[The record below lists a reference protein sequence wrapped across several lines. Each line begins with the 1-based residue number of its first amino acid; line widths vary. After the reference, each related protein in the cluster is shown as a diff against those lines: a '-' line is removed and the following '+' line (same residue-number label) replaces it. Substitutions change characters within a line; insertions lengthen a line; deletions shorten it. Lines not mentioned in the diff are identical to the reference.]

1 MPEQQTQQLVQ
12 QEIADNLALITLN
25 NPDKRNALTHTAFG
39 EVAKSITDAAAEG
52 SVRAIVITG
61 AGAHFCSGLDLT
73 AGESLTGAS
82 DEQIQASMGELN
94 AMIRAVVEAEVPV
107 IAAVE
112 GAAAGVGAS
121 LALVCD
127 LVVAA
132 QSAFFVLPFGRIGLL
147 PDGGVMQTLSESL
160 GRAVT
165 MRMAML
171 QQPLPA
177 EAAQS
182 AGLLA
187 ELADDGAAL
196 AVARECAAAL
206 QMASPE
212 ALAATKRGV
221 NAACLG
227 RLSQALEDEA
237 VQQPK
242 LLRTDGHREGVQA
255 FVERRAPRFS

>member
-1 MPEQQTQQLVQ
+1 MPEKQTQQLVQ
-12 QEIADNLALITLN
+12 QEIADNLAIITLN

-39 EVAKSITDAAAEG
+39 EVAKAIKDAAAER

-82 DEQIQASMGELN
+82 DEQIQTSMGELN

-121 LALVCD
+121 LALACD

-147 PDGGVMQTLSESL
+147 PDGGVMQTLSVSL
-160 GRAVT
+160 GRAAT
-165 MRMAML
+165 MRMALL

-177 EAAQS
+177 EVAQS

-187 ELADDGAAL
+187 ELADDGDAL
-196 AVARECAAAL
+196 AVARECAAVL
-206 QMASPE
+206 HNSSPE

-255 FVERRAPRFS
+255 FVERRAPRF

>member
-1 MPEQQTQQLVQ
+1 MPEQQPQQLVQ
-12 QEIADNLALITLN
+12 QENADNLAIITLH

-39 EVAKSITDAAAEG
+39 EVAKAITDAAAEG

-82 DEQIQASMGELN
+82 DEQIQTSMGELN

-121 LALVCD
+121 LALACD

-147 PDGGVMQTLSESL
+147 PDGGVMQTLSASL

-165 MRMAML
+165 MRMALL

-177 EAAQS
+177 PAAQS

-196 AVARECAAAL
+196 AVARECAAVL
-206 QMASPE
+206 YNSSPE

-227 RLSQALEDEA
+227 QLSQALEDEA

-255 FVERRAPRFS
+255 FVERRAPRF

>member
-1 MPEQQTQQLVQ
+1 MSEQPTQQLVQ
-12 QEIADNLALITLN
+12 QEIADNLAIITLN

-39 EVAKSITDAAAEG
+39 EVAKAITDAAAER
-52 SVRAIVITG
+52 SVRAIVIIG

-121 LALVCD
+121 LALACD

-147 PDGGVMQTLSESL
+147 PDGGVMQTLSASL

-165 MRMAML
+165 MRMALL

-177 EAAQS
+177 PAAQS

-196 AVARECAAAL
+196 AVARECAAVL
-206 QMASPE
+206 HNSSPE

-227 RLSQALEDEA
+227 QLSQALEDEA

-255 FVERRAPRFS
+255 FVERRAPRF

>member
-1 MPEQQTQQLVQ
+1 MPEQQPQQLVQ
-12 QEIADNLALITLN
+12 QEIADNLAIITLH

-82 DEQIQASMGELN
+82 DEKIQTSMGELN
-94 AMIRAVVEAEVPV
+94 AMIQAVVEAEVPV

-121 LALVCD
+121 LALACD

-132 QSAFFVLPFGRIGLL
+132 RSAFFVLPFGRIGLL
-147 PDGGVMQTLSESL
+147 PDGGVMQTLSASL

-165 MRMAML
+165 MRMA
-171 QQPLPA
+171 
-177 EAAQS
+177 
-182 AGLLA
+182 LL
-187 ELADDGAAL
+187 
-196 AVARECAAAL
+196 
-206 QMASPE
+206 
-212 ALAATKRGV
+212 
-221 NAACLG
+221 
-227 RLSQALEDEA
+227 
-237 VQQPK
+237 
-242 LLRTDGHREGVQA
+242 
-255 FVERRAPRFS
+255 

>member
-1 MPEQQTQQLVQ
+1 MSEQPTQQLVQ
-12 QEIADNLALITLN
+12 QEIADNLAIITLN

-39 EVAKSITDAAAEG
+39 EVAKAITDAAAER

-121 LALVCD
+121 LALACD

-147 PDGGVMQTLSESL
+147 PDGGVMQTLSASL

-165 MRMAML
+165 MRMALL

-177 EAAQS
+177 PAAQS

-196 AVARECAAAL
+196 AVARECAAVL
-206 QMASPE
+206 HNSSPE

-227 RLSQALEDEA
+227 QLSQALEDEA

-255 FVERRAPRFS
+255 FVERRAPRF

>member
-1 MPEQQTQQLVQ
+1 
-12 QEIADNLALITLN
+12 
-25 NPDKRNALTHTAFG
+25 
-39 EVAKSITDAAAEG
+39 
-52 SVRAIVITG
+52 
-61 AGAHFCSGLDLT
+61 
-73 AGESLTGAS
+73 
-82 DEQIQASMGELN
+82 
-94 AMIRAVVEAEVPV
+94 MIRAVVEAEVPV

-121 LALVCD
+121 LALACD

-147 PDGGVMQTLSESL
+147 PDGGVMQTLSASL

-165 MRMAML
+165 MRMALL

-177 EAAQS
+177 PAAQS

-187 ELADDGAAL
+187 ELADDGAAS
-196 AVARECAAAL
+196 AVARECAAVL
-206 QMASPE
+206 HNSSPE

-227 RLSQALEDEA
+227 QLSQTLEDEA
-237 VQQPK
+237 IQQPK

-255 FVERRAPRFS
+255 FVERRAPRF

>member
-1 MPEQQTQQLVQ
+1 MPEKQTQQLVQ
-12 QEIADNLALITLN
+12 QEIADNLAIITLN

-39 EVAKSITDAAAEG
+39 EVAKAITDAAAER

-82 DEQIQASMGELN
+82 DEQIQTSMGELN

-121 LALVCD
+121 LALACD

-147 PDGGVMQTLSESL
+147 HDGGVMQTLSVSL
-160 GRAVT
+160 GRAAT
-165 MRMAML
+165 MRMALL

-177 EAAQS
+177 PAAQS

-196 AVARECAAAL
+196 AVARECAAVL
-206 QMASPE
+206 HNSSPE
-212 ALAATKRGV
+212 ALAATKQGV

>member
-1 MPEQQTQQLVQ
+1 MSEQPTQQLVQ
-12 QEIADNLALITLN
+12 QEIADNLAIITLH

-39 EVAKSITDAAAEG
+39 EVAKAIKDAAAER

-147 PDGGVMQTLSESL
+147 PDGGVMQTLSASL
-160 GRAVT
+160 GRAAT
-165 MRMAML
+165 MRMALL

-177 EAAQS
+177 PAAQN

-196 AVARECAAAL
+196 AVARECAAVL

-212 ALAATKRGV
+212 ALAATKQGV

>member
-1 MPEQQTQQLVQ
+1 MSEQPTQQLVQ
-12 QEIADNLALITLN
+12 QEIADNLAIITLN

-39 EVAKSITDAAAEG
+39 EVAKAIKDAAAERP
-52 SVRAIVITG
+52 VRAIVITG

-94 AMIRAVVEAEVPV
+94 AMIRAVVEVEVPV

-147 PDGGVMQTLSESL
+147 PDGGVMQTLSASL

-165 MRMAML
+165 MRMALL

-177 EAAQS
+177 PAAQS

-196 AVARECAAAL
+196 AVARECAAVL
-206 QMASPE
+206 HNSSPE

-227 RLSQALEDEA
+227 QLSQALEDEA

>member
-1 MPEQQTQQLVQ
+1 MPEKQTQQLVQ
-12 QEIADNLALITLN
+12 QEIADNLAIITLH

-39 EVAKSITDAAAEG
+39 EVAKAIKDAAAER

-73 AGESLTGAS
+73 AGESLTGAT
-82 DEQIQASMGELN
+82 DEQIQTSMGELN

-121 LALVCD
+121 LALACD

-147 PDGGVMQTLSESL
+147 PDGGVMQTLSVSL
-160 GRAVT
+160 GRAAT
-165 MRMAML
+165 MRMALL

-177 EAAQS
+177 EVAQS

-187 ELADDGAAL
+187 ELADDGDAL
-196 AVARECAAAL
+196 AVARECAAVL
-206 QMASPE
+206 HNSSPE

-255 FVERRAPRFS
+255 FVERRAPRF

>member
-1 MPEQQTQQLVQ
+1 MAHELIQQD
-12 QEIADNLALITLN
+12 IDGSLATITVA

-39 EVAKSITDAAAEG
+39 EIAKAVAELAADD

-61 AGAHFCSGLDLT
+61 AGEHFCSGLDLT
-73 AGESLTGAS
+73 ASEALSAAS
-82 DEQIQASMGELN
+82 DEQMRDSMSELN
-94 AMIRAVVEAEVPV
+94 AMITNIVEADVPV

-121 LALVCD
+121 LALACD

-132 QSAFFVLPFGRIGLL
+132 RSAFFVLPFGRIGLL
-147 PDGGVMQTLSESL
+147 PDGGVLQTLSASL

-165 MRMAML
+165 MRMALL
-171 QQPLPA
+171 QQPLSA

-187 ELADDGAAL
+187 ELADDGGAL
-196 AVARECAAAL
+196 DAARECAAAL
-206 QMASPE
+206 QMASQE
-212 ALAATKRGV
+212 ALAATKQGV
-221 NAACLG
+221 NAASLG
-227 RLSQALEDEA
+227 RLPQALASEA
-237 VQQPK
+237 EQQPK